1 LIAENWRVRSAPFDY
16 REATTIRM
24 KTKDRII
31 LASLDL
37 FNEKGERN
45 ISTNHIAAHLNMSPG
60 NLYYHFR
67 NKNDIIYE
75 IFKNYKLVV
84 NTYLT
89 VPEDR
94 AIHANDL
101 IAYLDAVFN
110 GLWSYRFLHRDLEH
124 LLESDERLRADYRQ
138 FTLRCLDGIKKIA
151 KAMEDSE
158 IYQPMAEAQRESN
171 ALNTWLIVTNWM
183 TFLKTVTQEDED
195 LPTNREAIKHGIFL
209 VLDYLLPYMHAH
221 KREQIRQLQKEYCFD
236 KLMPKGEKDSD
247 AQID

>member
-1 LIAENWRVRSAPFDY
+1 
-16 REATTIRM
+16 M
-24 KTKDRII
+24 KTKDRIV

-84 NTYLT
+84 DTYLN

-101 IAYLDAVFN
+101 IAYLDSVFN
-110 GLWSYRFLHRDLEH
+110 GLWAYRFLHRDLEH
-124 LLESDERLRADYRQ
+124 LLASDERLRADYRQ
-138 FTLRCLDGIKKIA
+138 FTLRCLSNIKKIA
-151 KAMEDSE
+151 RAMEDSE
-158 IYQPMAEAQRESN
+158 IYMPMEEAQRESN

-183 TFLKTVTQEDED
+183 TFLKTVHSEEDNRSM
-195 LPTNREAIKHGIFL
+195 NREVIKHGIYL
-209 VLDYLLPYMHAH
+209 ILDYLLPYMRAE
-221 KREQIRQLQKEYCFD
+221 KREHIRALQAEYCFPNI
-236 KLMPKGEKDSD
+236 MPQPE
-247 AQID
+247 ACAE

>member
-1 LIAENWRVRSAPFDY
+1 
-16 REATTIRM
+16 M

-67 NKNDIIYE
+67 NKSDIIYE

-84 NTYLT
+84 DTYMA
-89 VPEDR
+89 VPENR

-110 GLWSYRFLHRDLEH
+110 GLWAYRFLHRDLEH
-124 LLESDERLRADYRQ
+124 LLASDERLREEYRA
-138 FTLRCLDGIKKIA
+138 FTLRCLNGIKKIV
-151 KAMEDSE
+151 KAMEESE
-158 IYQPMAEAQRESN
+158 IYLPMGENQRESN

-183 TFLKTVTQEDED
+183 TFLKTVHGDD
-195 LPTNREAIKHGIFL
+195 DNRALNREAIKHGIYL
-209 VLDYLLPYMHAH
+209 VLDYLMPYIRPE
-221 KREQIRQLQKEYCFD
+221 KRKQIQSLQADYCFERI
-236 KLMPKGEKDSD
+236 MPDQTEVD
-247 AQID
+247 AL